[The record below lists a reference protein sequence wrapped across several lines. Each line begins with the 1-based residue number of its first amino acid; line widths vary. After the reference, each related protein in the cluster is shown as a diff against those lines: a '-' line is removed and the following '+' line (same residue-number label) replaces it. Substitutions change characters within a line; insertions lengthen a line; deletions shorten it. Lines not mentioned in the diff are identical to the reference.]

1 MSMILAKNLPIY
13 KELSEVYEE
22 YFSLNYLSL
31 PINEKFI
38 LINLLGLLTVT
49 ARKKNNDVKTI
60 DVLNKILSNNLTNY
74 DTKFLMGLSI
84 VVDDFI
90 VYTTNFDNCGL
101 KSSQEIID
109 KIISFLN
116 LYLPFNKDMP
126 DFLNGNTL

>member
-1 MSMILAKNLPIY
+1 MILAKNLPIY

>member
-60 DVLNKILSNNLTNY
+60 DVLNKILNNNLTNY

>member
-1 MSMILAKNLPIY
+1 MSMILEKTSPIY
-13 KELSEVYEE
+13 KELTEVYEE

-38 LINLLGLLTVT
+38 LINLLGLLTFT

-60 DVLNKILSNNLTNY
+60 DVLKKILNNNLTNY
-74 DTKFLMGLSI
+74 DAKFLIGLSI

-90 VYTTNFDNCGL
+90 VSTTTFDNCGL

-126 DFLNGNTL
+126 DFLSDNLI